1 MKEFPAL
8 LQTFLI
14 DYLPRRRG
22 FSPHTVASYRD
33 AFVLLLKWMSTH
45 NNMAPDKVTM
55 ASLDP
60 DRIDQFTRWLRED
73 RQCAVSTTNARVAA
87 IKSFAKCLASGI
99 VSHLSGLIRQH
110 RWGLADLKVR
120 RVDVCYEQGCRTGC
134 GGSAAAGEE
143 VLGAV
148 GEVRDL
154 VAAGSW

>member
-87 IKSFAKCLASGI
+87 IKSFAKFVQSEAPEHLETCRRLLEIPTVKTPQSAQVDSVTGASFTSEGFRE
-99 VSHLSGLIRQH
+99 SLQ
-110 RWGLADLKVR
+110 
-120 RVDVCYEQGCRTGC
+120 
-134 GGSAAAGEE
+134 SALDQAGFD
-143 VLGAV
+143 A
-148 GEVRDL
+148 
-154 VAAGSW
+154 